1 MLAKILIKRKIPQ
14 DLQKRLLPVLT
25 QLREK
30 VVAQPGYISGETLRN
45 FEDPEDYLVISTW
58 RSVENWQAWLNSP
71 ERKALHR
78 EIEELL
84 PTRTQ
89 YSIYLLGEF

>member
-30 VVAQPGYISGETLRN
+30 VVVQPGYISGETLRN

>member
-1 MLAKILIKRKIPQ
+1 MLAKILIKRRIPQ
-14 DLQKRLLPVLT
+14 ELQHQLLPVLT

-58 RSVENWQAWLNSP
+58 RSVENWQAWFNSP
-71 ERKALHR
+71 ERKALHS
-78 EIEELL
+78 EIEKLL
-84 PTRTQ
+84 PNPTQ